1 MRTGVRYA
9 GAVPVYQP
17 SLLEVGAPRIVPS
30 APAARLRLDD
40 TAWIDVVRG
49 FLRGTDTL
57 MADLV
62 EHVDWRRGRRH
73 MYERMV
79 DDPRLSR
86 WYPLDETPPSPVLV
100 DAREAL
106 EQRYGVPF
114 GAVGLNY
121 YRDGRD
127 SVAFHRDRELRDV
140 DDALVAIVTLG
151 STRPFR
157 VRPRGG
163 GASRDLAPGRGDLVV
178 MGGTCPRDWEHAVP
192 KTRRGGPRLSLSWRW
207 SADPVDATPDP
218 ASGNGARISASGR
231 DGTATGTP

>member
-1 MRTGVRYA
+1 MALWTRTDVRYP
-9 GAVPVYQP
+9 GRVPVYQP
-17 SLLEVGAPRIVPS
+17 SLLETGEPGVLAS
-30 APAARLRLDD
+30 AAAERFALDES
-40 TAWIDVVRG
+40 AWIDVVRG
-49 FLRGTDTL
+49 FLHGTDTL

-62 EHVDWRRGRRH
+62 DHVDWRQGRRY

-86 WYPLDETPPSPVLV
+86 WYPADEPVPSPVLD
-100 DAREAL
+100 DARRAL
-106 EQRYGVPF
+106 EERYRVPF

-140 DDALVAIVTLG
+140 DDAIVAIVTLG
-151 STRPFR
+151 STRPFLI
-157 VRPRGG
+157 RPRGG

-178 MGGTCPRDWEHAVP
+178 MGGSCQRDWEHAVP

-207 SADPVDATPDP
+207 SAEHGAVLDRPPRP
-218 ASGNGARISASGR
+218 GAR
-231 DGTATGTP
+231 

>member
-1 MRTGVRYA
+1 
-9 GAVPVYQP
+9 VYQP
-17 SLLEVGAPRIVPS
+17 SLLETGEPAVLTS
-30 APAARLRLDD
+30 ADAERFRLDD

-62 EHVDWRRGRRH
+62 ERVDWRQGRRY

-86 WYPLDETPPSPVLV
+86 WYPAGEPVPAPVLD
-100 DAREAL
+100 DARRAL

-140 DDALVAIVTLG
+140 DDAIVAIATLG
-151 STRPFR
+151 STRPFLI
-157 VRPRGG
+157 RPRGG
-163 GASRDLAPGRGDLVV
+163 GTSRDFAPGRGDLVV
-178 MGGTCPRDWEHAVP
+178 MGGSCQRDWEHAVP

-207 SADPVDATPDP
+207 SAEHGAVLDRPPSPGGRDAVSD
-218 ASGNGARISASGR
+218 AGR
-231 DGTATGTP
+231 DGTGTRGT